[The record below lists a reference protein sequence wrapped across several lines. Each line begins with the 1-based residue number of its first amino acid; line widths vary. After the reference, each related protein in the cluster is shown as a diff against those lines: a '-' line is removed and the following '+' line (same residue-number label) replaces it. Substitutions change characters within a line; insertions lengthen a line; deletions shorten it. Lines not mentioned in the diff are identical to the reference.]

1 MVKGKHVIVVG
12 LALGAL
18 SVLMGCRPAREVPT
32 SPPDLAAQEQ
42 PAEHHIDREVV
53 NRLSRYFAE
62 AAEAGEFSGVALFA
76 RNEQVLFHRAY
87 GLASRRYNVAN
98 TVHTRFN
105 LASASKMFTAV
116 VIAKL
121 VEEGQLSY
129 EDRIGPYLS
138 PHWVSEEAGEKVR
151 IKHLLSHTSGLGHY
165 WDEWDCYGNTIRTLA
180 GYKQLISDDLAFEP
194 GTSWQYSNTGFLL
207 LGVIIEKVTGRS
219 YYDVVQD
226 VVLEPSGMADAG
238 FYEIDEPY
246 PNLATG
252 YYKDGGR
259 IRNNLLLH
267 GVKGS
272 SAGGAWSTA
281 ADLHRFFLA
290 LEADRLV
297 SAETRDV
304 LWTAKPMS
312 ARYGYGFE
320 TAGGW
325 VGHRG
330 GFPGIS
336 ALAAYYPDSGHTV
349 IVLSNY
355 SDPALSLAELAEILS
370 KLGQD

>member
-1 MVKGKHVIVVG
+1 MMESKRLIVV
-12 LALGAL
+12 LLTLYALFV
-18 SVLMGCRPAREVPT
+18 SMGCRRAGEAPT
-32 SPPDLAAQEQ
+32 AEPELAAQEQ

-87 GLASRRYNVAN
+87 GQASRRYNVAN

-121 VEEGQLSY
+121 VEEGQLTY
-129 EDRIGPYLS
+129 EDRIGTYLS
-138 PHWVSEEAGEKVR
+138 PHWVSEEVGEKVH
-151 IKHLLSHTSGLGHY
+151 IEHLLSHTSGLGHY

-219 YYDVVQD
+219 YYDVVRD

-252 YYKDGGR
+252 YFKEGSK
-259 IRNNLLLH
+259 IKNNLLLH

-290 LEADRLV
+290 LEADRLI
-297 SAETRDV
+297 SAETREV
-304 LWTAKPMS
+304 LWTSKPMS

-320 TAGGW
+320 TTGGW

-336 ALAAYYPDSGHTV
+336 ALARYYPDSGHTV

-355 SDPALSLAELAEILS
+355 SGLALSLEELTGILS
-370 KLGQD
+370 KLDKD

>member
-1 MVKGKHVIVVG
+1 MVQSKRVIVVW
-12 LALGAL
+12 LVLGAL
-18 SVLMGCRPAREVPT
+18 SVLIGCGPAFETPT
-32 SPPDLAAQEQ
+32 SQPALTSQEQ
-42 PAEHHIDREVV
+42 PAEHDIDREVV

-105 LASASKMFTAV
+105 LASASKMLTAV
-116 VIAKL
+116 VIAQL
-121 VEEGQLSY
+121 VEQGQLSY
-129 EDRIGPYLS
+129 EDRIGSYLS
-138 PHWVSEEAGEKVR
+138 PHWVSEEVGEKVR

-194 GTSWQYSNTGFLL
+194 GTSGQYSNTGFLL

-219 YYDVVQD
+219 YYDVVRD

-238 FYEIDEPY
+238 FYEIDEPH

-252 YYKDGGR
+252 YFQEGR
-259 IRNNLLLH
+259 RIKNNLLLH

-297 SAETRDV
+297 SAETREV
-304 LWTAKPMS
+304 LWTPKPMS
-312 ARYGYGFE
+312 ARYGYGFQ
-320 TAGGW
+320 TTGGW
-325 VGHRG
+325 VGHGG

-336 ALAAYYPDSGHTV
+336 ALVRYYPDSGHTV

-355 SDPALSLAELAEILS
+355 SGPALQLEELLEILS
-370 KLGQD
+370 KLGQN

>member
-1 MVKGKHVIVVG
+1 MVESKRLIVV
-12 LALGAL
+12 LLTL
-18 SVLMGCRPAREVPT
+18 YVLFVPMGCRPSREAPT
-32 SPPDLAAQEQ
+32 SQPELAAQEQ

-53 NRLSRYFAE
+53 NHLSRCFAE
-62 AAEAGEFSGVALFA
+62 AAEAGEFSGAVLFA
-76 RNEQVLFHRAY
+76 RNEKVLFHRAY

-129 EDRIGPYLS
+129 EERIGPYLS
-138 PHWVSEEAGEKVR
+138 PHWVSEEVGEKVR

-219 YYDVVQD
+219 YYDVVRD
-226 VVLEPSGMADAG
+226 VVLQPSGMADAG

-252 YYKDGGR
+252 YYEDGGR

-290 LEADRLV
+290 LGADRLV

-304 LWTAKPMS
+304 LWTPQPMS

-320 TAGGW
+320 TAGDW

-336 ALAAYYPDSGHTV
+336 ALAAYYPDSGHIV

-355 SDPALSLAELAEILS
+355 SDPALPLEELAEILS